1 MRNCVIIDIDKYDS
15 MVEELKEY
23 SKLLKEYNEKVLE
36 RSELINVIKKR
47 DEEIEKLNNT
57 IKDIL
62 NNIVSD
68 DVFTYCKK
76 IMQYD
81 INANT
86 NEYLNDNFIDLIKE
100 IKEVRGTDD

>member
-1 MRNCVIIDIDKYDS
+1 MKNCVIIDIEKYDS

-23 SKLLKEYNEKVLE
+23 NEKELE
-36 RSELINVIKKR
+36 NSRLIYELQIKDKEIKR
-47 DEEIEKLNNT
+47 LNNT

-68 DVFTYCKK
+68 DVFTYYKK
-76 IMQYD
+76 IMSYD

>member
-15 MVEELKEY
+15 MVEEAKKY
-23 SKLLKEYNEKVLE
+23 SELLKEYNEKVLE

-68 DVFTYCKK
+68 DVFTYYKK
-76 IMQYD
+76 IMSYD

>member
-1 MRNCVIIDIDKYDS
+1 MKNCVIIDIEKYDS

-23 SKLLKEYNEKVLE
+23 NEKELE
-36 RSELINVIKKR
+36 NSRLIYELQIKDKEIKR
-47 DEEIEKLNNT
+47 LNNT

-68 DVFTYCKK
+68 DVFTYYKK
-76 IMQYD
+76 IMSYD
-81 INANT
+81 INTNT
-86 NEYLNDNFIDLIKE
+86 NEYLNNNFIDLIKE

>member
-23 SKLLKEYNEKVLE
+23 SKLLISYNKKVLE
-36 RSELINVIKKR
+36 NSQLIETIQRR
-47 DEEIEKLNNT
+47 DEEIERLNNT

-68 DVFTYCKK
+68 DVFKYNEK
-76 IMQYD
+76 IMSYD
-81 INANT
+81 INT
-86 NEYLNDNFIDLIKE
+86 INEYLNDNFIDLIKE